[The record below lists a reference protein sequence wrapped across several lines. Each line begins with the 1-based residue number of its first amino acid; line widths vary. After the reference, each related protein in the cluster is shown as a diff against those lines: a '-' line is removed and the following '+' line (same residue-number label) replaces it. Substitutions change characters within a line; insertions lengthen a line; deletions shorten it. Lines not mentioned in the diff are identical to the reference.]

1 MTRFDQLI
9 RAKTA
14 VFCAISERQ
23 ASILAQHY
31 EFLVRW
37 NKVLNLT
44 SVCEMEEAVT
54 RHYAESL
61 FLASHLPKDVRT
73 VVDLGSGAG
82 FPGIPIAVMLPQ
94 CRVTLVESHKR
105 KAVFLREVSRSL
117 PGVRVVA
124 ERAEKVGEKFEWL
137 VSRAVSATDV
147 QRNVPALAPN
157 LGLLLAREDA
167 DKLLKEGRLDY
178 DQPVPMPWNERNVVL
193 LGHHVPRE
201 TC

>member
-1 MTRFDQLI
+1 MTRFEQLV

-14 VFCAISERQ
+14 VFCAISEQQ
-23 ASILAQHY
+23 ASILERHY
-31 EFLVRW
+31 ELLVRW
-37 NKVLNLT
+37 NRVLNLT
-44 SVCEMEEAVT
+44 SVRGLEQAVT

-61 FLASHLPKDVRT
+61 FLASQLPEGVGSLM
-73 VVDLGSGAG
+73 DLGSGAG
-82 FPGIPIAVMLPQ
+82 FPGIAIAVMRPQ

-117 PGVRVVA
+117 PRVRVVA
-124 ERAEKVGEKFEWL
+124 ERAEMVGETFEWL

-147 QRNVPALAPN
+147 QRFVPALAPN

-167 DKLLKEGRLDY
+167 DKLFKEGRLDY
-178 DQPVPMPWNERNVVL
+178 DQPVPMPWNERNVAL
-193 LGHHVPRE
+193 LGHYVPRE